1 MQEWKFSLDVKEEKE
16 RIGRLVSKIGSVGI
30 VETRFDEATTALKHA
45 KSSSWVTWLED
56 GRVI

>member
-1 MQEWKFSLDVKEEKE
+1 MQELKFSLDVKEEKE
-16 RIGRLVSKIGSVGI
+16 RIGSVGI

>member
-1 MQEWKFSLDVKEEKE
+1 MQELNFSLDVKEEKE

-45 KSSSWVTWLED
+45 
-56 GRVI
+56 